1 MEIGLKM
8 ARMQNLSPELVQ
20 IIRSHD
26 LARQLHEHGQYFLL
40 DCRPVLAYNS
50 CHISGA
56 VNVNFTRMIK
66 KRFIAGKMELADL
79 FSQEGKEKFKT
90 CLDWPTVVYDDCTAE
105 LRGLPSS
112 TNILLVLSGLE
123 KMGKCPYLLQGGLNE
138 FGVLHPSLCEVS
150 VPSIK
155 KSFFPA
161 PRASTPGEAQTLRV
175 RLFTRIR
182 SWQWSLP

>member
-66 KRFIAGKMELADL
+66 KRFIAGKIELADL
-79 FSQEGKEKFKT
+79 FSQEGKEKFK
-90 CLDWPTVVYDDCTAE
+90 VRIY
-105 LRGLPSS
+105 LRD
-112 TNILLVLSGLE
+112 IWLLY
-123 KMGKCPYLLQGGLNE
+123 C
-138 FGVLHPSLCEVS
+138 
-150 VPSIK
+150 
-155 KSFFPA
+155 
-161 PRASTPGEAQTLRV
+161 
-175 RLFTRIR
+175 
-182 SWQWSLP
+182 